1 MAECVYSLLKLI
13 SATSDF
19 FQHFYWTAFNIMTC
33 CSFLPESLCLFQ
45 HSFSLV
51 VFLFDS
57 SAFIVTQ
64 CNLYSFIVA
73 HFVLWIA
80 IYHCPSSAF
89 LYMIRSK
96 WSENGFQK
104 LLKRLS
110 NLNSNI
116 IVLHSVLIKNEIEYH
131 WFVHYFLF
139 RVSRKNKNVDR
150 R

>member
-19 FQHFYWTAFNIMTC
+19 FQYFYWTAFNIMTC

-110 NLNSNI
+110 NLKLKYYCPSFSSYKKWNWIS
-116 IVLHSVLIKNEIEYH
+116 LIC
-131 WFVHYFLF
+131 WLF
-139 RVSRKNKNVDR
+139 FIQSFTEK
-150 R
+150 